1 MIDDAARKIA
11 EMLKRSNEQHTGVH
25 LEVNS
30 RILDSCTDLMKAI
43 QILIQRSIDLQREI
57 VLQVSVRKQYLVF

>member
-1 MIDDAARKIA
+1 
-11 EMLKRSNEQHTGVH
+11 MLKRSHQEQSGIN

-43 QILIQRSIDLQREI
+43 QILMERSIDLQREI
-57 VLQVSVRKQYLVF
+57 VLQVGKLGNTLLNV